1 MNEQKNKF
9 CYTYSA
15 PTEMERRE
23 IESIRKEYMVSEVRE
38 DKLERLRKLNAR
50 VKNISVSIA
59 VSLGIFGSLLFG
71 FGMSLSLVWE
81 NYVIG
86 ILVSAVG
93 IIPIVLANPVYNAVL
108 KRCKAKYGEEILR
121 LSEELLNEHR

>member
-15 PTEMERRE
+15 TTETERRE

>member
-9 CYTYSA
+9 CYTDSA
-15 PTEMERRE
+15 PTETERRE

-93 IIPIVLANPVYNAVL
+93 IIPIVLAHPVYNAVL

>member
-15 PTEMERRE
+15 PTETERRE

-108 KRCKAKYGEEILR
+108 KRCKATYGEEIVR
-121 LSEELLNEHR
+121 LSEELLDEHR